1 MQRNSIRAASSFVG
15 RNHLP
20 PRLKQQILAYM
31 CLKFRAESLNQQQ
44 LMDQLPKSIC
54 KSICE
59 HLFVPVVKDVY
70 LFNGVSREMLLSL
83 VTKMK
88 PEYIPPKEDV
98 IVQNEAP
105 DDVYVVVSGELD
117 VIVFDG
123 IDERVEATL
132 GPRDIFGEVSALSD
146 RAQAF
151 TFRTRTLSQLL
162 RLKQATLKEA
172 MQSRPEDSVVIIKN
186 FLKVTSR
193 LAALCKSL
201 NKLHRALCCSWV
213 ITETVALLVS
223 VCVAASG
230 RDAWHEYEG
239 RGLAGR
245 QHWRARR
252 RRECADDRRDGK
264 QRLTRGPPQ
273 GREGR

>member
-1 MQRNSIRAASSFVG
+1 MQRNSVRTASSFVG

-70 LFNGVSREMLLSL
+70 LFRGVSREMLLSL

-105 DDVYVVVSGELD
+105 DDVYVVVSGEVE
-117 VIVFDG
+117 VILFDG
-123 IDERVEATL
+123 IYEQVQATL
-132 GPRDIFGEVSALSD
+132 GARDIFGEVSALSD

-172 MQSRPEDSVVIIKN
+172 MQSRPEDSVVVIKN
-186 FLKVTSR
+186 FLKVVRSP
-193 LAALCKSL
+193 
-201 NKLHRALCCSWV
+201 NKPSMWWC
-213 ITETVALLVS
+213 
-223 VCVAASG
+223 G
-230 RDAWHEYEG
+230 R
-239 RGLAGR
+239 
-245 QHWRARR
+245 
-252 RRECADDRRDGK
+252 
-264 QRLTRGPPQ
+264 
-273 GREGR
+273 

>member
-1 MQRNSIRAASSFVG
+1 MQRNSVRTASSFVG

-70 LFNGVSREMLLSL
+70 LFKGVSREMLLSL
-83 VTKMK
+83 ATKMK

-105 DDVYVVVSGELD
+105 DDVYVVVSGEVEVVL
-117 VIVFDG
+117 FDG
-123 IDERVEATL
+123 VDERVEATL
-132 GPRDIFGEVSALSD
+132 GTRNIFGEVSALSD
-146 RAQAF
+146 RPQAPF

-172 MQSRPEDSVVIIKN
+172 MQSWPDDSVIIIKN
-186 FLKVTSR
+186 YVKVS
-193 LAALCKSL
+193 S
-201 NKLHRALCCSWV
+201 H
-213 ITETVALLVS
+213 
-223 VCVAASG
+223 
-230 RDAWHEYEG
+230 
-239 RGLAGR
+239 
-245 QHWRARR
+245 
-252 RRECADDRRDGK
+252 
-264 QRLTRGPPQ
+264 LTQ
-273 GREGR
+273 LYAKV

>member
-31 CLKFRAESLNQQQ
+31 CLKFRAESLNHQ

-54 KSICE
+54 KNICE

-105 DDVYVVVSGELD
+105 DDVYVVVSGEVE
-117 VIVFDG
+117 VILFDG

-132 GPRDIFGEVSALSD
+132 GTRDIFGEVSALSD

-186 FLKVTSR
+186 FLEVTTYQYQSSR
-193 LAALCKSL
+193 SSL
-201 NKLHRALCCSWV
+201 QKCEQTAPRSVLVV

-230 RDAWHEYEG
+230 R
-239 RGLAGR
+239 GLAG
-245 QHWRARR
+245 
-252 RRECADDRRDGK
+252 
-264 QRLTRGPPQ
+264 
-273 GREGR
+273 

>member
-105 DDVYVVVSGELD
+105 DDVYVVVSGEVE
-117 VIVFDG
+117 VILFNG
-123 IDERVEATL
+123 IDEHVKATL
-132 GPRDIFGEVSALSD
+132 GTRDIFGEVSALSD

-186 FLKVTSR
+186 FLKVTTYQSSHSY
-193 LAALCKSL
+193 LQKSEETAPCSALQL
-201 NKLHRALCCSWV
+201 V
-213 ITETVALLVS
+213 ITETVPLLAS

-230 RDAWHEYEG
+230 RDAWHEG
-239 RGLAGR
+239 R
-245 QHWRARR
+245 
-252 RRECADDRRDGK
+252 
-264 QRLTRGPPQ
+264 
-273 GREGR
+273 

>member
-70 LFNGVSREMLLSL
+70 LFKGVSREMLLSL

-105 DDVYVVVSGELD
+105 DDVYVVVSGEVD
-117 VIVFDG
+117 VILFDG

-132 GPRDIFGEVSALSD
+132 GTRDIFGEVSALSD

-193 LAALCKSL
+193 LAALCKSV
-201 NKLHRALCCSWV
+201 NKLHRALCCSW
-213 ITETVALLVS
+213 
-223 VCVAASG
+223 
-230 RDAWHEYEG
+230 
-239 RGLAGR
+239 
-245 QHWRARR
+245 
-252 RRECADDRRDGK
+252 
-264 QRLTRGPPQ
+264 
-273 GREGR
+273 